1 MPSLSPSLPALGIK
15 EDWKEVSYVKK
26 LISEKKLAPT
36 PTSGSEVRDKECP
49 ICFLVQYFICCLR
62 IILLN
67 NSSPYLE
74 LRELELCTL
83 L

>member
-1 MPSLSPSLPALGIK
+1 VPTLSPSLPALGIK

-49 ICFLVQYFICCLR
+49 ICFLV
-62 IILLN
+62 
-67 NSSPYLE
+67 
-74 LRELELCTL
+74 
-83 L
+83 